1 MIKKLTA
8 NEFNNVKELVKQVF
22 EKSVAPSYTEEGR
35 TEFYKFVNDNEK
47 LSALDLWGY
56 YIEDRLIGVI
66 GTRDEI
72 SHISLFFVDNDFQR
86 HSFGK
91 KLLETIVEE
100 TKADVISVNSSP
112 TAVNAY
118 KYMGFV
124 ATDGEIESNG
134 IKYVPMEL
142 AVSKAS
148 VNEENLSMAEL
159 LAQEDIKLKKQ
170 KEENERL
177 AIEHQELMRL
187 ESARKKQEYI
197 EMKERKHQEY
207 LEMKERKHQEYLEM
221 KEKKHLEWLAE
232 KERRAN
238 TFEDKTLTCKK
249 CGKEWVWSAS
259 EQKFFKEKGFFRPSM
274 CKECRASIKT
284 INNFHK

>member
-1 MIKKLTA
+1 MIKRITS
-8 NEFNNVKELVKQVF
+8 NEFNNVKELVKKVF
-22 EKSVAPSYTEEGR
+22 DSSVAKDYNEEGKE
-35 TEFYKFVNDNEK
+35 EFYKFVNDNEK
-47 LSALDLWGY
+47 LSGLDIWGY

-72 SHISLFFVDNDFQR
+72 SHISLFFVDNEFQR

-91 KLLETIVEE
+91 KLLQTVVEASKSE
-100 TKADVISVNSSP
+100 IISVNSAPS
-112 TAVNAY
+112 AVNAY

-124 ATDGEIESNG
+124 ATDGEIDING

-142 AVSKAS
+142 KVLRNEKADD
-148 VNEENLSMAEL
+148 EYTMAEL
-159 LAQEDIKLKKQ
+159 LELENKQ
-170 KEENERL
+170 FRLEKEEKERL
-177 AIEHQELMRL
+177 AIEHQEILKL

-207 LEMKERKHQEYLEM
+207 LEL
-221 KEKKHLEWLAE
+221 KEKRRIEWEAE

-238 TFEDKTLTCKK
+238 TFEDKTLVCKK
-249 CGKEWVWSAS
+249 CEKEWIWTAS
-259 EQKFFKEKGFFRPSM
+259 EQKFFKEKGFFKPSM
-274 CKECRASIKT
+274 CKECRSKIKV

>member
-1 MIKKLTA
+1 MIKKITS
-8 NEFNNVKELVKQVF
+8 NEFNNVKELVKKVF
-22 EKSVAPSYTEEGR
+22 DSTVAKDYNEDGKE
-35 TEFYKFVNDNEK
+35 EFYRFVNDNEK
-47 LSALDLWGY
+47 LASLDIWGY

-72 SHISLFFVDNDFQR
+72 SHISLFFVDNEFQR

-91 KLLETIVEE
+91 KLLQTVVEAS
-100 TKADVISVNSSP
+100 KAELISVNSAPS
-112 TAVNAY
+112 AVNAY

-124 ATDGEIESNG
+124 ATDGEVETNG

-142 AVSKAS
+142 KIQRSEKS
-148 VNEENLSMAEL
+148 DSEYTMAEL
-159 LAQEDIKLKKQ
+159 LELENKQLKLE
-170 KEENERL
+170 KEEKERL
-177 AIEHQELMRL
+177 AIVHQEILKL

-207 LEMKERKHQEYLEM
+207 LEMKE
-221 KEKKHLEWLAE
+221 KKRLEWEAE

-238 TFEDKTLTCKK
+238 TFEDMTLTCKK
-249 CGKEWVWSAS
+249 CEKEWIWTAS
-259 EQKFFKEKGFFRPSM
+259 EQKFFKEKGFFKPSM